1 SQDQTLHKSGE
12 LIAQLLALMSPSTF
26 QLRSLRYD
34 FFILMRYH
42 VSLRTLGFCSVFKEL
57 VCRSFGD
64 LIILTNPLMFVNNLY
79 KNFFQ
84 KFWWS
89 LAGSNR

>member
-1 SQDQTLHKSGE
+1 LSQDQTLHKSGE

-57 VCRSFGD
+57 VCRRSLRLFNVNKSHLTCQQLFFRRRFVLGD
-64 LIILTNPLMFVNNLY
+64 
-79 KNFFQ
+79 K
-84 KFWWS
+84 K
-89 LAGSNR
+89 

>member
-1 SQDQTLHKSGE
+1 GE

-26 QLRSLRYD
+26 QLRSLHYD

-64 LIILTNPLMFVNNLY
+64 FHILTNHKMFVKYFL
-79 KNFFQ
+79 K